1 MSAPQPLPG
10 LRPPE
15 AHSKGKALRVV
26 RPPPTGKDGTPP
38 DAPLS
43 PPAPAR
49 QSQLRPA
56 SDAWLILAA
65 PLRAGSGIRVGAL
78 GITGRGKTTGLIQ
91 FLQYLRDQGL
101 ISLVLIH
108 DIKLP
113 TIQYPHDRIAY
124 EATAVISN
132 PPTEYPCQVVLRR
145 RELQHTPSVDL
156 AARVTNHASYN
167 GVRTMLVVD
176 EFHRALT
183 PAGREFTAPAVGETL
198 SEGRAI
204 GASLLWTTQ
213 LPQRVPPTAYD
224 QSQIILFGC
233 GAKACAYLVS
243 ANVIDERTAAV
254 VAALA
259 VGQFII
265 VSEGEWDGVIYE
277 VPPPAPATATAYSK
291 QIGGIV

>member
-1 MSAPQPLPG
+1 V
-10 LRPPE
+10 
-15 AHSKGKALRVV
+15 K
-26 RPPPTGKDGTPP
+26 
-38 DAPLS
+38 
-43 PPAPAR
+43 
-49 QSQLRPA
+49 
-56 SDAWLILAA
+56 LAE

-78 GITGRGKTTGLIQ
+78 GVTGKGKTTALIQ
-91 FLQYLRDQGL
+91 FLAYLKDSGL

-113 TIQYPHDRIAY
+113 TVQYPHDRIVY

-132 PPTEYPCQVVLRR
+132 PPTVYPCQVVLRR

-233 GAKACAYLVS
+233 GAKACAYLIS

-265 VSEGEWDGVIYE
+265 VAEGEWDGVVYE
-277 VPPPAPATATAYSK
+277 VPAPSADPLRDLK
-291 QIGGIV
+291 KEMDQ

>member
-1 MSAPQPLPG
+1 MIAAKTLPG
-10 LRPPE
+10 LRPAE
-15 AHSKGKALRVV
+15 ADSAGKTLSVV
-26 RPPPTGKDGTPP
+26 RPPPPGKNGAPP
-38 DAPLS
+38 DPALS
-43 PPAPAR
+43 PPSPAR

-56 SDAWLILAA
+56 SDAWVKLAE
-65 PLRAGSGIRVGAL
+65 PLRGGSGIRVGAL
-78 GITGRGKTTGLIQ
+78 GVTGKGKTTALIQ
-91 FLQYLRDQGL
+91 FLQYLKDSGL

-113 TIQYPHDRIAY
+113 TVQYPHDRIAY

-132 PPTEYPCQVVLRR
+132 PPTAYPCQVVLRR

-167 GVRTMLVVD
+167 GVRTMLVID

-233 GAKACAYLVS
+233 GAKACAYLIS

-265 VSEGEWDGVIYE
+265 VSEGEWDGIVYE
-277 VPPPAPATATAYSK
+277 VPPPSAAKPAEAAL
-291 QIGGIV
+291 

>member
-1 MSAPQPLPG
+1 MIEAKTLPG
-10 LRPPE
+10 LRPTE
-15 AHSKGKALRVV
+15 TNDARKALRVV
-26 RPPPTGKDGTPP
+26 RSPPTGPDGAPP
-38 DAPLS
+38 DAPLP

-49 QSQLRPA
+49 LAKLRSA
-56 SDAWLILAA
+56 SDAWVTLAA

-78 GITGRGKTTGLIQ
+78 GVTGKGKTTAIIQ
-91 FLQYLRDQGL
+91 FLQYLKDEGL

-113 TIQYPHDRIAY
+113 TIQYPHDRVAY

-132 PPTEYPCQVVLRR
+132 PPTVYPCQVVLRR

-243 ANVIDERTAAV
+243 ANVIDEKTAAV

-265 VSEGEWDGVIYE
+265 VSEGEWDGSVYE
-277 VPPPAPATATAYSK
+277 VPPPTAGREKT
-291 QIGGIV
+291 

>member
-1 MSAPQPLPG
+1 MSAPEPLQG

-15 AHSKGKALRVV
+15 TNRAGKALRVV
-26 RPPPTGKDGTPP
+26 RPPETGPDGAPS

-43 PPAPAR
+43 PPPAAR

-56 SDAWLILAA
+56 SDAWITLAE
-65 PLRAGSGIRVGAL
+65 PLRSGSGIRVGAL
-78 GITGRGKTTGLIQ
+78 GITGRGKTTGMID
-91 FLQYLRDQGL
+91 FLQYLRDEGL
-101 ISLVLIH
+101 ISLVIIH
-108 DIKLP
+108 DVKLP

-132 PPTEYPCQVVLRR
+132 PPTAYPCQVVLRR

-213 LPQRVPPTAYD
+213 IPQRVPPTAYD
-224 QSQIILFGC
+224 QSQVILFGC
-233 GAKACAYLVS
+233 GAKACAYLIS
-243 ANVIDERTAAV
+243 ANVIDERTAAAV
-254 VAALA
+254 MGLQ
-259 VGQFII
+259 VGQFIL
-265 VSEGEWDGVIYE
+265 VSEGEWNGVVYT
-277 VPPPAPATATAYSK
+277 VPPPQPKK
-291 QIGGIV
+291 QEITR